1 MVFCQSTIH
10 LQNESDFL
18 GNNSTLP
25 EAKVMTFSAIALLT
39 PDADNNI
46 RVMHSFYRHTDN
58 SASTNT

>member
-25 EAKVMTFSAIALLT
+25 EAKVRTFSAIASHT
-39 PDADNNI
+39 PDADTNI
-46 RVMHSFYRHTDN
+46 RVTHSFYRHIDN
-58 SASTNT
+58 AISTNT